1 MAGGCSDGARLVG
14 QAKRRREAGERISWC
29 RTCTYCCVLPE
40 IAALGKPMYRACG
53 HLKDRGCGIFGSP
66 ERPAACTAYACAYLE
81 ARLKE
86 TQDRN
91 RIPHPLDAGAYFH
104 RDPKE
109 KAIVLFVDP
118 ARPLAW
124 KASAIPALLR
134 PAVAAGETL
143 VIFDRGR
150 QMTIASEQLLDAV
163 LRQDMVAFAET
174 EGRPRDIPSFS
185 EWSAPPPPIA

>member
-1 MAGGCSDGARLVG
+1 MG
-14 QAKRRREAGERISWC
+14 QAKRRREAGERVSWC

-53 HLKDRGCGIFGSP
+53 HIRDKGCGIFGDP
-66 ERPAACTAYACAYLE
+66 RRPQACKAYACAYLA
-81 ARLKE
+81 ARLAE
-86 TQDRN
+86 STDRN

-104 RDPKE
+104 RDPVE

-118 ARPLAW
+118 ARPEAW

-134 PAVAAGETL
+134 PAIAAGEAL

-150 QMTIASEQLLDAV
+150 QMSIRSVELLEAIL
-163 LRQDMVAFAET
+163 LRDMVAFADG
-174 EGRPRDIPSFS
+174 EGQPLDVESFRDWRP
-185 EWSAPPPPIA
+185 E